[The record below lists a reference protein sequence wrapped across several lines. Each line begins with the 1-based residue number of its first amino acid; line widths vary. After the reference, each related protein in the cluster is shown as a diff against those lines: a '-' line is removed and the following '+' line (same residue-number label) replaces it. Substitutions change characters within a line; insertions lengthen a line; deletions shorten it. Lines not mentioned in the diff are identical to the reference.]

1 MSNQELRAARKFLE
15 TTEHELRDII
25 IKVIGP
31 RSLTKVEHLIEDA
44 RTIENLD
51 WGFVDPLMDKLLIPE
66 HEDCRSNYE
75 NRIWFRADQHA
86 RAIRRLR
93 TAESAEIR
101 SRRPATA

>member
-15 TTEHELRDII
+15 TTEHELREII
-25 IKVIGP
+25 IKTIGP
-31 RSLTKVEHLIEDA
+31 RSMTKVEHLIEDA
-44 RTIENLD
+44 RTVENLE
-51 WGFVDPLMDKLLIPE
+51 WGFIDPLMEKLLIPE
-66 HEDCRSNYE
+66 EEDCRSKDE

-86 RAIRRLR
+86 RAIRSLR